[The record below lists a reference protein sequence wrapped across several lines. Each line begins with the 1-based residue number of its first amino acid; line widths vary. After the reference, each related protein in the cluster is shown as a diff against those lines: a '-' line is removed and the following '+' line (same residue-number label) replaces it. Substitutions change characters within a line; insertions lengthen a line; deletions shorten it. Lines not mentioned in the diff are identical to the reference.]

1 MEPKSILSLPILAIG
16 MILTTIF
23 SQQNIFAQQAA
34 AQRDGQHDFDFNFG
48 KWKSAIQILTHPLR
62 DSTAWVKMEGTVTV
76 SKIWDGQASFEELEA
91 NGTGGHFEG
100 ANIYLYNPQS

>member
-23 SQQNIFAQQAA
+23 SHQNLFAQQAA

-48 KWKSAIQILTHPLR
+48 KWKSTIQ
-62 DSTAWVKMEGTVTV
+62 
-76 SKIWDGQASFEELEA
+76 
-91 NGTGGHFEG
+91 
-100 ANIYLYNPQS
+100 